1 MAPGQVPHQPI
12 PWRDAHPFLLLSPLV
27 GLLSRAWSRLKG
39 PGPPEPWLVEGET
52 SADQGE
58 AGLEQET
65 EAALATHYAPWG
77 EHPQGKAG
85 DSAAREENEASWG
98 PCPDPKVYGSLE
110 AWGLSDDDDD
120 DEEYGGEETIGVPR
134 DQGNEY
140 MGSQPAPLSPSLLR
154 TLKDSS
160 GEEESE
166 EGVVA
171 EDKVVTFFSLSPS
184 HWECCP
190 GVVEEE
196 DAEAINKEALRK
208 STFPL
213 SPGSKARS
221 CVYCAGE
228 KERTENKAKK
238 TLISSSSAA
247 SHPSTWEHCS
257 GEEVQEDTKSEK
269 GEADPGPHPVLAQR
283 PLLRA
288 WEHQPSKITEDGE
301 DEDSVP
307 GEAEG
312 PSSIPPRSAFFRA
325 WVYRPGEDMEEEE
338 EDSDLGETEEEGE
351 AEGPSSIQSTSA
363 FSRTWVY
370 QPGEDTE
377 EEEDSDLGETEE
389 EGEAEGPS
397 SIQSTSAFSRTWVYQ
412 PGEDTEEEEDSD
424 LGETEEEGEAEGPS
438 SIQPKSAFFRA
449 WVYQPGEDTEEEE
462 DSDSGEAE
470 EGEAEGPFSIQP
482 TSTFL
487 RTWVYRP
494 GEDTEEEEEDS
505 DSGEAEE
512 VGEAEGLSS
521 IQPTSAFLRTW
532 VYRPG
537 EDTEDEEEENEEE
550 KDESEVT
557 DLRPSSSLQ
566 AQSTL
571 LGGWSF
577 PSGEETGG
585 REAAE
590 ELEAEPHRFRVAIYL
605 PGEKPPAPWAPS
617 RLPFRLQKR
626 LKPAETPTQHL
637 DPETPQEARKVRFS
651 EKVSIHLLAVWA
663 GPARAARRGPWEQ
676 LARDRSRFARR
687 IAQAQEELGPCL
699 TPAARARAWARLGNP
714 APSLAAIPAP
724 AQTLPTSSVQAT
736 PLSHAVA
743 SPSPLYASPC
753 LDLSGRRG

>member
-1 MAPGQVPHQPI
+1 M
-12 PWRDAHPFLLLSPLV
+12 
-27 GLLSRAWSRLKG
+27 
-39 PGPPEPWLVEGET
+39 EGES
-52 SADQGE
+52 SADQRE
-58 AGLEQET
+58 AGLERET
-65 EAALATHYAPWG
+65 KAALATHYAPWG
-77 EHPQGKAG
+77 GHSQGKAG

-98 PCPDPKVYGSLE
+98 PCPDPKVYGSLPE

-120 DEEYGGEETIGVPR
+120 EKYGGEETTTVPR
-134 DQGNEY
+134 DQGSEY
-140 MGSQPAPLSPSLLR
+140 MGGQPAPLSPSLLRR

-171 EDKVVTFFSLSPS
+171 EDKVITFFSLSQS

-190 GVVEEE
+190 GVGEEEE
-196 DAEAINKEALRK
+196 DAEAINKEALRT
-208 STFPL
+208 STSPL
-213 SPGSKARS
+213 SPESKPRS
-221 CVYCAGE
+221 RVYCAGE
-228 KERTENKAKK
+228 KERTENEVKK
-238 TLISSSSAA
+238 TSISSSSAA
-247 SHPSTWEHCS
+247 SHPSTWERCS

-288 WEHQPSKITEDGE
+288 WQHQPSKITEDGE

-312 PSSIPPRSAFFRA
+312 PSSIPPRSDFFRA
-325 WVYRPGEDMEEEE
+325 
-338 EDSDLGETEEEGE
+338 
-351 AEGPSSIQSTSA
+351 
-363 FSRTWVY
+363 WVY

-377 EEEDSDLGETEE
+377 EEEDSDSGEDEE
-389 EGEAEGPS
+389 EEAKGPS
-397 SIQSTSAFSRTWVYQ
+397 SIQSTSAFLRTWVYR
-412 PGEDTEEEEDSD
+412 PGEDTEEEVEDSD
-424 LGETEEEGEAEGPS
+424 LGEAEGPS

-470 EGEAEGPFSIQP
+470 EEGEAEGPF
-482 TSTFL
+482 
-487 RTWVYRP
+487 
-494 GEDTEEEEEDS
+494 
-505 DSGEAEE
+505 
-512 VGEAEGLSS
+512 S

-532 VYRPG
+532 VYQPG
-537 EDTEDEEEENEEE
+537 EDTEEEDEEEENEEE
-550 KDESEVT
+550 KDESAVT

-577 PSGEETGG
+577 PSVKETGG

-590 ELEAEPHRFRVAIYL
+590 ELEAEPHSFRVAIYL
-605 PGEKPPAPWAPS
+605 PGEKPPAPWAPP

-714 APSLAAIPAP
+714 PSSLAAIPAP
-724 AQTLPTSSVQAT
+724 AQTLPTSSVQAK

-743 SPSPLYASPC
+743 SPSPLYVSPC